1 MAAWRMILD
10 LSILRT
16 FLIAPLPIVNFPSAS
31 SVTLRTGAVFT
42 QDLCGLKKMRRKPAG
57 PTLNVHDAGQERS
70 GGDRRNLI
78 MERPMKRAT
87 KIATIA
93 LMAGMA
99 VTATGLTASAFG
111 GKGGPMG
118 GKGGPMGGFMQMEFA
133 DVDMDK
139 SGFITAEDLMAQA
152 EAKFAAADA
161 NGDGALDLAEIKAQ
175 AEAHMKERMA
185 SAPEGKAG
193 KRMGKGPSAEKRMG
207 WMAERIIE
215 KRDADKSGTLTLAE
229 MSPDQTKLDRMIDRF
244 DTDDDNAISA
254 AEFDA
259 AQKEM
264 WMRHGQDHGGKRHGK
279 SSKHGG

>member
-1 MAAWRMILD
+1 
-10 LSILRT
+10 
-16 FLIAPLPIVNFPSAS
+16 
-31 SVTLRTGAVFT
+31 
-42 QDLCGLKKMRRKPAG
+42 
-57 PTLNVHDAGQERS
+57 
-70 GGDRRNLI
+70 
-78 MERPMKRAT
+78 MKRAT

-93 LMAGMA
+93 LVAGVA
-99 VTATGLTASAFG
+99 VTASGLTASAFG

-118 GKGGPMGGFMQMEFA
+118 GKGGPMGGGMQMEFA

-139 SGFITAEDLMAQA
+139 SGFITTEDLMAQA
-152 EAKFAAADA
+152 AAKFAAADV

-175 AEAHMKERMA
+175 AEARMKERMA
-185 SAPEGKAG
+185 SAPERKAG

-215 KRDADKSGTLTLAE
+215 KRDADNSGTLSLAE
-229 MSPDQTKLDRMIDRF
+229 MTPDQSKLDRMIDRF

-279 SSKHGG
+279 SGKYGG

>member
-1 MAAWRMILD
+1 
-10 LSILRT
+10 
-16 FLIAPLPIVNFPSAS
+16 
-31 SVTLRTGAVFT
+31 
-42 QDLCGLKKMRRKPAG
+42 
-57 PTLNVHDAGQERS
+57 
-70 GGDRRNLI
+70 
-78 MERPMKRAT
+78 MKRAT

-93 LMAGMA
+93 LMAGVA
-99 VTATGLTASAFG
+99 VTATGLTAFAFG

-139 SGFITAEDLMAQA
+139 SGLITADDLKAQA
-152 EAKFAAADA
+152 EAKFTEADT
-161 NGDGALDLAEIKAQ
+161 NGDGALDAAEIKAQ
-175 AEAHMKERMA
+175 AEAHMETRMA
-185 SAPEGKAG
+185 AAPEGKGG
-193 KRMGKGPSAEKRMG
+193 KRMGKWPSAEKRMG

-215 KRDADKSGTLTLAE
+215 KRDADNSGTLSLAE
-229 MSPDQTKLDRMIDRF
+229 MTPDQAKLDRMIDRF

-279 SSKHGG
+279 SGKYGG